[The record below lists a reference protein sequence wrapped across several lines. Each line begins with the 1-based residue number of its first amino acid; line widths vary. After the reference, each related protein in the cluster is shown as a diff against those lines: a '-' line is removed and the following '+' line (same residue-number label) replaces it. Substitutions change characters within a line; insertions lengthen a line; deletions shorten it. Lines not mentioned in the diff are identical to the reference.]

1 MTEQKRGRGRPRKI
15 QDDPRMPKFG
25 SENPFKQMERTH
37 GMTEQKRGRGQ
48 PKKTVEQAVYPE
60 KAVYDWKDLAF
71 KVQDALES
79 SIQENKELEK
89 EYKDVCIIAIKQ
101 QGVIEYLEEL
111 MKKHKPTEEEIERNN
126 DPV

>member
-1 MTEQKRGRGRPRKI
+1 MTEQKRGRGRP
-15 QDDPRMPKFG
+15 
-25 SENPFKQMERTH
+25 
-37 GMTEQKRGRGQ
+37 
-48 PKKTVEQAVYPE
+48 KKTVEQAVYQE

-79 SIQENKELEK
+79 SIKENKELEK
-89 EYKDVCIIAIKQ
+89 NFQDVCIIAIKQ

>member
-37 GMTEQKRGRGQ
+37 GMTEQKRGRGR

-79 SIQENKELEK
+79 SIQENKELEEK
-89 EYKDVCIIAIKQ
+89 FKDACTVAIKQ
-101 QGVIEYLEEL
+101 QGVMEYLEKVIQKYETL
-111 MKKHKPTEEEIERNN
+111 RKKLERNN

>member
-1 MTEQKRGRGRPRKI
+1 MTEQKRGRGRP
-15 QDDPRMPKFG
+15 
-25 SENPFKQMERTH
+25 
-37 GMTEQKRGRGQ
+37 
-48 PKKTVEQAVYPE
+48 KKTKEQAVY
-60 KAVYDWKDLAF
+60 DWQGLAF